1 MEKIF
6 LTLTS
11 CSSLLY
17 SRLASRIVI
26 LVVPHPFIVDVGQD
40 HLQDMMGV
48 NRFQPM
54 WYDLRIVV
62 EMAQKIPS
70 FRAYLEAIGSL
81 IMPESG
87 LRAHLDHLWEME
99 VCCRFSTNIVQFTN
113 CGGNGPEN
121 QL

>member
-62 EMAQKIPS
+62 EIAQKP
-70 FRAYLEAIGSL
+70 AL
-81 IMPESG
+81 
-87 LRAHLDHLWEME
+87 
-99 VCCRFSTNIVQFTN
+99 
-113 CGGNGPEN
+113 GPFWK
-121 QL
+121 LLGA